1 MVRLHSLSSSG
12 AGREKPHVVL
22 LPGLGASP
30 ATMLPLAR
38 LLPRDRAVHIVDLLA
53 FREGERP
60 PGTLTLRQF
69 AATAAAWLGVIGCD
83 YAAWIGHSFGSQV
96 AVQLAFDAPSAV
108 EKLSL
113 ISPTVD
119 PRQRSI
125 GRQLARLLVDSTREP
140 PRLLSLLFRDYAG
153 LGPRALL
160 EIGRLAISDRVEEKL
175 PSISAQVLVIRGS
188 RDPLVPQRWGKTM
201 ENCLPQGQLVVIP
214 GGTHAV
220 QYQSASAVAE
230 ALTPFLNCPVRR
242 P

>member
-1 MVRLHSLSSSG
+1 
-12 AGREKPHVVL
+12 VVL

-38 LLPRDRAVHIVDLLA
+38 LLPRDRGVHIVDLLA

-69 AATAAAWLGVIGCD
+69 AATAAAWLGAIDCD
-83 YAAWIGHSFGSQV
+83 HAAWIGHSFGSQV
-96 AVQLAFDAPSAV
+96 VVQLAFDAPSVV

-119 PRQRSI
+119 PRQRSL

-140 PRLLSLLFRDYAG
+140 PRLLSVLFRDYLR
-153 LGPRALL
+153 LGPRVLL
-160 EIGRLAISDRVEEKL
+160 EIGELAISDRVEEKL
-175 PSISAQVLVIRGS
+175 PSIDAEALVVRGS
-188 RDPLVPQRWGKTM
+188 RDPLVPQRWAEEM
-201 ENCLPQGQLVVIP
+201 ENCLPHGQLVVIA

-230 ALTPFLNCPVRR
+230 ALTPFLDCPARWR
-242 P
+242 